1 VKKGMIFFF
10 GERREQEDM
19 WILMLMILLHRFIVL
34 EWQLKL
40 LGQDLICWLQSHNN
54 EGEVL
59 RY

>member
-1 VKKGMIFFF
+1 
-10 GERREQEDM
+10 M

-40 LGQDLICWLQSHNN
+40 LGQDLICWLQSYNN

>member
-40 LGQDLICWLQSHNN
+40 LGQDLICWLQSYNN

>member
-1 VKKGMIFFF
+1 VKKGMFFFF

-34 EWQLKL
+34 EGQLKL
-40 LGQDLICWLQSHNN
+40 LGQDLICWLQSYNN

>member
-1 VKKGMIFFF
+1 MNFFFF

-34 EWQLKL
+34 EGQLKL
-40 LGQDLICWLQSHNN
+40 LGQDLICWLQSYNN